1 MIFRSFRLKVIIRIV
16 LLGILMGVLVF
27 TINQR
32 DWYVATGVS
41 ALLILILLA
50 EMFYFIDRSNRDLY
64 NLLLSLKEKDFSQS
78 VATRFSERSFR
89 ELEEMFNEIRN
100 VYRDA
105 SIEREVHYQYL
116 QFIIN
121 HINVTLI
128 CFRADGTISLFNPA
142 ARKMLGVTA
151 PDHISII
158 KKINEDLYKLI
169 LRLSSGQN
177 ELIKLILRGE
187 LMHLSV
193 YVTEFK
199 LQEIPHKLVSMQ
211 NIKEELETQELE
223 SWQKLIRVLT
233 HEIMNSVTP
242 ISSLSSAIND
252 MLTEEDGTTKPLTLI
267 PSDDIDDMYDSI
279 RTIEERSR
287 GLVKFVG
294 NYKDLTRMP
303 QPVFTNIKLND
314 LFSHVSNLMKKEMD
328 NRKIGFEV
336 YSEGPE
342 LAIFAD
348 KDMILQIL
356 INLISNAG
364 DALERRKNKKIRM
377 TGFRL
382 GEKTFIQVSDNGPG
396 IDQESIDK
404 VFIPFYTTKKKG
416 SGIGLS
422 LARQIM
428 RLHKGSI
435 YFTTEEGKGTTF
447 TLEF

>member
-1 MIFRSFRLKVIIRIV
+1 MIFRSFRLKVIIRIALIGAV
-16 LLGILMGVLVF
+16 MGALVYS
-27 TINQR
+27 ISQAK
-32 DWYVATGVS
+32 WYVASGVS
-41 ALLILILLA
+41 AVLILILLI
-50 EMFYFIDRSNRDLY
+50 ELFYFIDRSNRDLQ
-64 NLLLSLKEKDFSQS
+64 NLLLSLKHKDFTQS

-89 ELEEMFNEIRN
+89 ELQDMFSEIRN

-128 CFRADGTISLFNPA
+128 CIRSDGTISLFNPA
-142 ARKMLGVTA
+142 ARKMLGVTS
-151 PDHISII
+151 PDHFSII
-158 KKINEDLYKLI
+158 KNISTELYDVIQK
-169 LRLSSGQN
+169 LSSGQS
-177 ELIKLILRGE
+177 ELIRLILRGE

-199 LQEIPHKLVSMQ
+199 LHDIPHKLVSIQ
-211 NIKEELETQELE
+211 NIKEELEAQELE

-242 ISSLSSAIND
+242 ISSLSAAINEIL
-252 MLTEEDGTTKPLTLI
+252 MEDSGERKPVTTI
-267 PSDDIDDMYDSI
+267 PADDLDDMYQSLK
-279 RTIEERSR
+279 TIEDRSR
-287 GLVKFVG
+287 GLLKFVSS
-294 NYKDLTRMP
+294 YKDLTRLP
-303 QPVFTNIKLND
+303 HPVFMNIKLEE
-314 LFSHVSNLMKKEMD
+314 LFEHICNLMKKEMD
-328 NRKIGFEV
+328 QQDITFEV
-336 YSEGPE
+336 HSEGPE
-342 LAIFAD
+342 LAVYAD
-348 KDMILQIL
+348 KDMILQVL
-356 INLISNAG
+356 INLLVNAK
-364 DALERRKNKKIRM
+364 DALERTRNKKIKLA
-377 TGFRL
+377 GFRI

-404 VFIPFYTTKKKG
+404 VFIPFFTTKKKG

-422 LARQIM
+422 LAMQIM

>member
-1 MIFRSFRLKVIIRIV
+1 MIFRSFRLKVIIRIALIGV
-16 LLGILMGVLVF
+16 LMGIFVF
-27 TINQR
+27 TINQGK
-32 DWYVATGVS
+32 WYVATGVTGV
-41 ALLILILLA
+41 LILILLI
-50 EMFYFIDRSNRDLY
+50 ELFYFIDRSNRDLY
-64 NLLLSLKEKDFSQS
+64 NLLLSLKHKDFTQS

-89 ELEEMFNEIRN
+89 ELEEMFSEIRN

-128 CFRADGTISLFNPA
+128 CFRADGAISLFNPA
-142 ARKMLGVTA
+142 ARKMLGITS

-158 KKINEDLYKLI
+158 KKINEDLYELI

-177 ELIKLILRGE
+177 ELIRLILKGE
-187 LMHLSV
+187 LMHLSI

-199 LQEIPHKLVSMQ
+199 LQEIPHKLVSIQ

-242 ISSLSSAIND
+242 ISSLSSAINE
-252 MLTEEDGTTKPLTLI
+252 MLMEEDGTMKPVSRI
-267 PSDDIDDMYDSI
+267 PADDIDDMYNSL

-287 GLVKFVG
+287 GLLKFVG

-303 QPVFTNIKLND
+303 QPVFMNIRLID
-314 LFSHVSNLMKKEMD
+314 LFDQVSILMKKTLD
-328 NRKIGFEV
+328 KQKITFEV

-342 LAIFAD
+342 LDVYAD

-356 INLISNAG
+356 INLIANAR
-364 DALERRKNKKIRM
+364 DALERKKNKKIRM

-382 GEKTFIQVSDNGPG
+382 GEKTFIQVSDNGQG
-396 IDQESIDK
+396 IDRESIDK
-404 VFIPFYTTKKKG
+404 VFIPFFTTKKKG

>member
-1 MIFRSFRLKVIIRIV
+1 MIFRSFRLKVIIRIA
-16 LLGILMGVLVF
+16 LLGVLMGVLVF
-27 TINQR
+27 TINQGK
-32 DWYVATGVS
+32 WYVATGVTAS
-41 ALLILILLA
+41 FILILLA
-50 EMFYFIDRSNRDLY
+50 ELFYFIDRSNRDLY
-64 NLLLSLKEKDFSQS
+64 NLLLSLRHKDFTQS

-142 ARKMLGVTA
+142 ARKMLGVTT

-158 KKINEDLYKLI
+158 KKINEDLYELI

-177 ELIKLILRGE
+177 ELIRLILKGE
-187 LMHLSV
+187 LMHLSIF
-193 YVTEFK
+193 VTEFK
-199 LQEIPHKLVSMQ
+199 LQEIPHKLVSIQ

-242 ISSLSSAIND
+242 ISSLSSAIHE
-252 MLTEEDGTTKPLTLI
+252 MLTEEDGSRKPLSMI
-267 PSDDIDDMYDSI
+267 PGDDIDDMYNSLS
-279 RTIEERSR
+279 TIEERSR
-287 GLVKFVG
+287 GLLKFVG
-294 NYKDLTRMP
+294 NYKDLTRLP
-303 QPVFTNIKLND
+303 QPVFTNIKLNELLD
-314 LFSHVSNLMKKEMD
+314 HVSSLMKKEMD
-328 NRKIGFEV
+328 KQNITFEV

-342 LAIFAD
+342 LDIYAD
-348 KDMILQIL
+348 KDMILQVI
-356 INLISNAG
+356 INLITNAG
-364 DALERRKNKKIRM
+364 DALEKKKNKKIRM

-396 IDQESIDK
+396 IDKESIDK
-404 VFIPFYTTKKKG
+404 VFIPFYTTRKKG

-435 YFTTEEGKGTTF
+435 YFTTEEAKGTTF

>member
-1 MIFRSFRLKVIIRIV
+1 MIFRSFRVKVIIRII
-16 LLGILMGVLVF
+16 LLGILMVILFFAINKGNWYAATAVTAVLII
-27 TINQR
+27 T
-32 DWYVATGVS
+32 
-41 ALLILILLA
+41 LLIEL
-50 EMFYFIDRSNRDLY
+50 FHFIDRSNRDLY
-64 NLLLSLKEKDFSQS
+64 NMLLSLKQKDFSQS
-78 VATRFSERSFR
+78 VANTFSEKSFR
-89 ELEEMFNEIRN
+89 KLEEIFNEIRN

-128 CFRADGTISLFNPA
+128 CFRDDGTISVFNPA

-151 PDHISII
+151 PDNISII
-158 KKINEDLYKLI
+158 KNINKELYELI

-177 ELIKLILRGE
+177 ELIRLTLKGE
-187 LMHLSV
+187 LMQLSI
-193 YVTEFK
+193 YATEFK
-199 LQEIPHKLVSMQ
+199 LQEVPHKLVSIQ
-211 NIKEELETQELE
+211 NIKQELEAQELE

-242 ISSLSSAIND
+242 ISSLSSAINE
-252 MLTEEDGTTKPLTLI
+252 MLTEGKGKMKPI
-267 PSDDIDDMYDSI
+267 SEVPEEDIDDMYKSLL
-279 RTIEERSR
+279 TIEERSK
-287 GLVKFVG
+287 GLLKFVS

-303 QPVFTNIKLND
+303 QPVFENIRLVE
-314 LFSHVSNLMKKEMD
+314 LFENVTSLMKKTLD
-328 NRKIGFEV
+328 KQKIAFEV
-336 YSEGPE
+336 FSEGPE
-342 LAIFAD
+342 LSIYAD
-348 KDMILQIL
+348 KDMILQVI
-356 INLISNAG
+356 INLIVNAK
-364 DALERRKNKKIRM
+364 DSLDRRTNKKIRM

-382 GEKTFIQVSDNGPG
+382 GEKTFIQVADNGNG
-396 IDQESIDK
+396 IDPESIDK

>member
-1 MIFRSFRLKVIIRIV
+1 MIFRSFRLKVIIRIALIGAV
-16 LLGILMGVLVF
+16 MGALVF
-27 TINQR
+27 SISQR
-32 DWYVATGVS
+32 EWYVATGVS
-41 ALLILILLA
+41 AALIVILLIEL
-50 EMFYFIDRSNRDLY
+50 FYFIDRSNRDLQ
-64 NLLLSLKEKDFSQS
+64 NLLLSLKHKDFTQS

-89 ELEEMFNEIRN
+89 ELQEMFSEIRN

-128 CFRADGTISLFNPA
+128 CIRSDGTISLFNPA
-142 ARKMLGVTA
+142 ARKMLGVTS
-151 PDHISII
+151 PDHIDIM
-158 KKINEDLYKLI
+158 KKISAELYEVIK
-169 LRLSSGQN
+169 RLASGQS
-177 ELIKLILRGE
+177 ELIRLILRGE
-187 LMHLSV
+187 LMHLSI

-199 LQEIPHKLVSMQ
+199 LQDIPHKLVSIQ
-211 NIKEELETQELE
+211 NIKEELDTQELE

-242 ISSLSSAIND
+242 ISSLSSAINE
-252 MLTEEDGTTKPLTLI
+252 MLTDEGGERKSLTRI
-267 PSDDIDDMYDSI
+267 PADDLDDMYKSLY
-279 RTIEERSR
+279 TIEDRSK
-287 GLVKFVG
+287 GLLKFVSD
-294 NYKDLTRMP
+294 YKDLTRLP
-303 QPVFTNIKLND
+303 HPVFINIKLEE
-314 LFSHVSNLMKKEMD
+314 LFDHISRLMKKEMEKFD
-328 NRKIGFEV
+328 IKFEV
-336 YSEGPE
+336 HCE
-342 LAIFAD
+342 
-348 KDMILQIL
+348 KDMILQVV
-356 INLISNAG
+356 INLLANAR
-364 DALERRKNKKIRM
+364 DALERKKNKKIKLA
-377 TGFRL
+377 GFRI

-404 VFIPFYTTKKKG
+404 VFIPFFTTKKKG

>member
-1 MIFRSFRLKVIIRIV
+1 MIFRSFRLKVIIRIALIGAV
-16 LLGILMGVLVF
+16 MGALVF
-27 TINQR
+27 SINKGE
-32 DWYVATGVS
+32 WYVATGVS
-41 ALLILILLA
+41 AVLILILLA
-50 EMFYFIDRSNRDLY
+50 ELFYFIDRSNRDLQ
-64 NLLLSLKEKDFSQS
+64 NLLLSLKHKDFTQS
-78 VATRFSERSFR
+78 VATRFNERSFR
-89 ELEEMFNEIRN
+89 ELQDMFSEIRN

-121 HINVTLI
+121 HVNVTLI
-128 CFRADGTISLFNPA
+128 CIRADGTISLFNPA
-142 ARKMLGVTA
+142 ARKMLGVTS

-158 KKINEDLYKLI
+158 KNISTELYEVIHK
-169 LRLSSGQN
+169 LSSGQS
-177 ELIKLILRGE
+177 ELIKLILKGE
-187 LMHLSV
+187 LMQLSI

-199 LQEIPHKLVSMQ
+199 LQDVAHKLVSIQ

-242 ISSLSSAIND
+242 ISSLSAAIKD
-252 MLTEEDGTTKPLTLI
+252 MFTEEGGSRKPVTQI
-267 PSDDIDDMYDSI
+267 PEDDLDDMHKSL

-287 GLVKFVG
+287 GLLKFVS
-294 NYKDLTRMP
+294 NYKDLTHLSS
-303 QPVFTNIKLND
+303 PVFINIKLEE
-314 LFSHVSNLMKKEMD
+314 LFEHISNLMKKETD
-328 NRKIGFEV
+328 KQKIAFEI

-342 LAIFAD
+342 LSIYAD
-348 KDMILQIL
+348 KDMILQVL
-356 INLISNAG
+356 INLLLNSI
-364 DALERRKNKKIRM
+364 DALEGKKDKKIKL

-382 GEKTFIQVSDNGPG
+382 GEKTFIQVTDNGPG
-396 IDQESIDK
+396 IDPESIDK
-404 VFIPFYTTKKKG
+404 IFIPFFTTKKKG

-435 YFTTEEGKGTTF
+435 YFTTEAQKGTTF

>member
-1 MIFRSFRLKVIIRIV
+1 MIFRSFRLKVIIRIA

-27 TINQR
+27 AINKGN
-32 DWYVATGVS
+32 WYVATGVT
-41 ALLILILLA
+41 AVGILILLV
-50 EMFYFIDRSNRDLY
+50 EMFFFIDRSNRDLY
-64 NLLLSLKEKDFSQS
+64 NMLLSLKNKDFTQS

-89 ELEEMFNEIRN
+89 ELEEIFNEIRK

-128 CFRADGTISLFNPA
+128 CFRAGGAISLFNPA
-142 ARKMLGVTA
+142 ARKMLGVTD

-158 KKINEDLYKLI
+158 KKINEDLYKLL
-169 LRLSSGQN
+169 LRMSSGQN
-177 ELIKLILRGE
+177 ELIRVILRGE

-199 LQEIPHKLVSMQ
+199 LQEVPHKLVSIQ

-242 ISSLSSAIND
+242 ISSLSSAINE
-252 MLTEEDGTTKPLTLI
+252 MMTEDDGTMKPVSKI
-267 PSDDIDDMYDSI
+267 PAEDFDDMYSSL

-287 GLVKFVG
+287 GLLKFVS

-303 QPVFTNIKLND
+303 QPVFTNIKLAE
-314 LFSHVSNLMKKEMD
+314 LFDHTAGLMKKTLD
-328 NRKIGFEV
+328 KHKIHFEAF
-336 YSEGPE
+336 SEGPE
-342 LAIFAD
+342 LAIYAD
-348 KDMILQIL
+348 KDMILQVL
-356 INLISNAG
+356 INLIVNAR
-364 DALERRKNKKIRM
+364 DALEKKQNKKIKM
-377 TGFRL
+377 TGFRI
-382 GEKTFIQVSDNGPG
+382 GEKTFIQVSDNGHG
-396 IDQESIDK
+396 IDPESIDK
-404 VFIPFYTTKKKG
+404 VFIPFFTTKKKG

-428 RLHKGSI
+428 RVHKGSI
-435 YFTTEEGKGTTF
+435 YFTSEEGKGTTF